1 MEGRNK
7 IVKKKVIKGILITD
21 CITLLIGNI
30 AFGPWSW
37 NNGMNRT
44 LQITAIISLLVYCII
59 VDILLWFLFGRG
71 YFKVVKMQESSLM
84 VEKQLSKNKEIEIV
98 PIRDDIPSL
107 KALKEYS
114 RFYAIYDGKNEI
126 SISIK
131 VNDKEK
137 KFFESL
143 HKDYFAF
150 YYKLKENG

>member
-1 MEGRNK
+1 MKGRNK
-7 IVKKKVIKGILITD
+7 TVTKKTIKGILITD
-21 CITLLIGNI
+21 CIALLLGII

-37 NNGMNRT
+37 NSDISMPK
-44 LQITAIISLLVYCII
+44 QITAIIILLIFSII
-59 VDILLWFLFGRG
+59 LDILLWFILHRV
-71 YFKVVKMQESSLM
+71 YLNVIRMQESSLM

-150 YYKLKENG
+150 YYKLKENR